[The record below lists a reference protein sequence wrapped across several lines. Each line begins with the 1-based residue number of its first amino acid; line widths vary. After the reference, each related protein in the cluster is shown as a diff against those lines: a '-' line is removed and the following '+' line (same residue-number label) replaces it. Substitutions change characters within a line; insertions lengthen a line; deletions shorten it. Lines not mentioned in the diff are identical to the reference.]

1 MRDLELTDEKII
13 RAADLLEQIKST
25 DEMIQLHQQ
34 KGDQED
40 IMLVQYQFRREKQL
54 KELRQI
60 LEALNLKP
68 GDLAA

>member
-1 MRDLELTDEKII
+1 MKELELTDERII

-25 DEMIQLHQQ
+25 DEMIQLHQR
-34 KGDQED
+34 KGDRED
-40 IMLVQYQFRREKQL
+40 MMLVQYQYRREKQL

-60 LEALNLKP
+60 LEALNIKP

>member
-1 MRDLELTDEKII
+1 MKELELIDERII

-25 DEMIQLHQQ
+25 DEMIQLHQR
-34 KGDQED
+34 KGDRED
-40 IMLVQYQFRREKQL
+40 MMLVQYQYRREKQL

-60 LEALNLKP
+60 LEALNIKP